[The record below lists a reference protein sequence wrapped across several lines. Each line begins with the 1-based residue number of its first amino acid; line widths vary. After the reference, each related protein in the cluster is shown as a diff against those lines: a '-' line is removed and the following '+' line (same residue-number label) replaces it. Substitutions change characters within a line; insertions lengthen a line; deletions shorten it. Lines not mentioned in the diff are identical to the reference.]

1 MTRRMVIPPN
11 MTHPLVVLAAAGV
24 FVVAAFSGCETTGT
38 GKALPALPEQW
49 KNAAGFPVAAPQ
61 RDLERWWTR
70 FGDPVMTRVITG
82 ALRGSPDIA
91 SAASR
96 VREAR
101 AQRKAQAASLFPTV
115 DASANR
121 RDSATHTDGLGSDS
135 THSYAAGLDASWD
148 ADLFGG
154 NRQAVAAAGAAAVAA
169 EENYYSAQASLA
181 AETALA
187 YVDLRAAESRLR
199 VLRES
204 LGTREETT
212 QLARWRNQAG
222 ETDALDLHQAE
233 TSLQQARAAL
243 PSLEQSVAQAR
254 NRLTLLSGMTPGALD
269 AVLSGK
275 REIPVPATGLAVG
288 IPADTIRQRPDVR
301 AAGWQWVA
309 AVARTRS
316 AETDRL
322 PSLRL
327 SGSLGVNT
335 VSASKI
341 FDPQTATASLISS
354 LTAPVFNAG
363 RIKAQIAVSS
373 EQQEQA
379 LLGYQTAVLTALSD
393 VEDELI
399 ACRRS
404 AERLTMLEKAIIS
417 ARSADSLARLQYKT
431 GDADMI
437 TVLDAQRT
445 SLAIEDSLIGI
456 RAERAAAYV
465 RLYKALGGGW
475 SAR

>member
-1 MTRRMVIPPN
+1 MTRSFY
-11 MTHPLVVLAAAGV
+11 PLAIAGSLV
-24 FVVAAFSGCETTGT
+24 MAAFSSCQSTGV
-38 GKALPALPEQW
+38 GGSVAALPAQW
-49 KNAAGFPVAAPQ
+49 KNAAGFPSAAPE
-61 RDLERWWTR
+61 RDLSRWWTK
-70 FGDPVMTRVITG
+70 FQDPVLARVISI
-82 ALRGSPDIA
+82 ALRNSPDLS

-101 AQRKAQAASLFPTV
+101 ARRKAQAATLFPQV
-115 DASANR
+115 DASGSR
-121 RDSATHTDGLGSDS
+121 RSSWSKTEGAGEETGHT
-135 THSYAAGLDASWD
+135 YAAGLDASWD

-154 NRQAVAAAGAAAVAA
+154 NRQAVAAAGAAVEAA
-169 EENYYSAQASLA
+169 QENFHSAQASLA

-187 YVDLRAAESRLR
+187 YVDLRAAEARLQ

-212 QLARWRNQAG
+212 QLARWRNETG
-222 ETDALDLHQAE
+222 ETDALDLRQAE
-233 TSLQQARAAL
+233 TSLQQSRAAL
-243 PSLEQSVAQAR
+243 PSLEQSVAQAQ
-254 NRLTLLSGMTPGALD
+254 NRLALLSGQAPGALD
-269 AVLSGK
+269 GVLSGK
-275 REIPVPATGLAVG
+275 SGIPSPAAGLAVG

-316 AETDRL
+316 AEADRL

-327 SGSLGVNT
+327 SGSLGVNSL
-335 VSASKI
+335 SAGKI
-341 FDPQTATASLISS
+341 FNPQTATASLISS

-363 RIKAQIAVSS
+363 RIRAQIVASS

-379 LLGYQTAVLTALSD
+379 LLAYQSAVLVALSD

-404 AERLTMLEKAIIS
+404 AERMATLEKAAVS
-417 ARSADSLARLQYKT
+417 AREADRLARLQYRT

-445 SLAIEDSLIGI
+445 NLAIEDSLVSV
-456 RAERAAAYV
+456 RADRAAAYV

-475 SAR
+475 GGR

>member
-1 MTRRMVIPPN
+1 MLRSFLVIA
-11 MTHPLVVLAAAGV
+11 TAGA
-24 FVVAAFSGCETTGT
+24 VVAAALSGCQTTGL
-38 GKALPALPEQW
+38 GSVPPLPEVW
-49 KNAAGFPVAAPQ
+49 RNAAGFPSAAPG
-61 RDLERWWTR
+61 RDLQRWWTR
-70 FGDPVMTRVITG
+70 FGDPVMTRVIGG

-101 AQRKAQAASLFPTV
+101 AQRKAQASSLFPTI
-115 DASANR
+115 DASAGR
-121 RDSATHTDGLGSDS
+121 RDSAVHTDGAGSDS
-135 THSYAAGLDASWD
+135 THSYTAGLDASWD

-187 YVDLRAAESRLR
+187 YVDLRAAEARLR

-222 ETDALDLHQAE
+222 ETDALELHQAE

-254 NRLTLLSGMTPGALD
+254 NRVARLSGQVPGALD
-269 AVLSGK
+269 GVLSGK
-275 REIPVPATGLAVG
+275 SGIPTPAAGLAVG
-288 IPADTIRQRPDVR
+288 IPADTIRQRPDLR

-316 AETDRL
+316 SEADRL

-327 SGSLGVNT
+327 SGSLGVNSL
-335 VSASKI
+335 SAGKI
-341 FDPQTATASLISS
+341 FNPQTATASLLNS

-379 LLGYQTAVLTALSD
+379 LLAYQSAVLTALSE

-404 AERLTMLEKAIIS
+404 AERLATLEKAGVS
-417 ARSADSLARLQYKT
+417 ARAADSLARLQYKT

-456 RAERAAAYV
+456 RAERAAAYI

-475 SAR
+475 GHP